1 MFVRQSFVT
10 IAWKKKSKYLQWC
23 LDSIGRWAALNIE
36 RDIVLFSIDISSMRN
51 SRKSSMF
58 LKFDALAASMKIMIK
73 EALYVLYC
81 KAYHAFLKILKRK
94 KRERQDN

>member
-1 MFVRQSFVT
+1 
-10 IAWKKKSKYLQWC
+10 
-23 LDSIGRWAALNIE
+23 
-36 RDIVLFSIDISSMRN
+36 MRN

-58 LKFDALAASMKIMIK
+58 LKFDALVASMKIMIK
-73 EALYVLYC
+73 EALYVLYY